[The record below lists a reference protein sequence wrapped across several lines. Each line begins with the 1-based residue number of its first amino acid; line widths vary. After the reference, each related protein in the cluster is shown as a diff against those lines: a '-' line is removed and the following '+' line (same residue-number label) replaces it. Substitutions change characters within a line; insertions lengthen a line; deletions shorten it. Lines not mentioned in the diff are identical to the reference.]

1 MADEYVQA
9 VGRVPDKIFIEV
21 TRQGDEKKKPTVSRK
36 NQLLENYKG
45 LGQDCRNIDELLTEL
60 NDKTDSQLRQER
72 LYLYF
77 KQLGRCAYTGQLIR
91 LEELNGDLYDVDH
104 IMPRSITKDDSLE
117 NKVLVRREK
126 NAQKSDE

>member
-1 MADEYVQA
+1 M
-9 VGRVPDKIFIEV
+9 
-21 TRQGDEKKKPTVSRK
+21 
-36 NQLLENYKG
+36 ENYKG

-104 IMPRSITKDDSLE
+104 IMPRKTTVSKT
-117 NKVLVRREK
+117 RF
-126 NAQKSDE
+126 